1 MHEEHVLASGGMDKA
16 KETENACLKTKAQ
29 ISTWTTIWGTN
40 CIHIN
45 NTTGIDYVEH
55 AWYCTKWRMETN
67 CQEFLIQP

>member
-55 AWYCTKWRMETN
+55 A
-67 CQEFLIQP
+67 